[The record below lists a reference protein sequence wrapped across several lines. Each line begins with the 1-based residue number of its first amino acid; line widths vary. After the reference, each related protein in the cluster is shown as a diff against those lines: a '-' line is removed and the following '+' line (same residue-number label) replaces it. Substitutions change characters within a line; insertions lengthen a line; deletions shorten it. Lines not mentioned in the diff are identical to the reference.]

1 MIKLTIEGYFPSL
14 NDFINAN
21 RKNRRNWNGGNSM
34 KQRDQHTL
42 VMEIH
47 SQLRRKLRPPVTI
60 DYRYFCKDRK
70 RDLDNIS
77 GYFHK
82 VFQDALVQSGRLEN
96 DSWKFISG
104 FSDTFDLD
112 RKNPRIEIT
121 IHEKG
126 DNT

>member
-1 MIKLTIEGYFPSL
+1 MVKLTIEGYFPSL
-14 NDFINAN
+14 NDFIDAN
-21 RKNRRNWNGGNSM
+21 RKARRNWNGGNAM

-42 VMEIH
+42 NVEIR
-47 SQLRRKLRPPVTI
+47 SQLRRQLRPPITI

-82 VFQDALVQSGRLEN
+82 IFQDALVQSGRLEN
-96 DSWKFISG
+96 DSWKFITG

-112 RKNPRIEIT
+112 RSNPRIEIT

-126 DNT
+126 DT

>member
-1 MIKLTIEGYFPSL
+1 
-14 NDFINAN
+14 
-21 RKNRRNWNGGNSM
+21 M
-34 KQRDQHTL
+34 KQRGQHTL